1 MFFKKLLV
9 GLLLLSAVVTT
20 HAQLQIVPQANAQAL
35 AQKLVGPGV
44 TISNV
49 TLTGS
54 NLSTAFFHNLGGTAL
69 GLDSG
74 IVLSTGRVLTDGAN
88 GLNGPAFSLAS
99 SNTFTPGYPMLS
111 ALVAPNPTNNAVVLE
126 FDFVPVGDTVKFSY
140 VFSSDEY
147 PNYNCSNFN
156 DVFAFFINGPGIT
169 GTKNIALVPG
179 TDIPVS
185 INSINN
191 GIPGGGGT
199 ITTCN
204 NMGAGSPFTQYYVNN
219 TNNQFFTHNG
229 HTVVLTARAA
239 VQPCQVYHLRI
250 AIADVQDN
258 SFDSGVFLEAES
270 LRSDPIKIESAN
282 PEQNGIPYLVEGCQT
297 GGFKILRN
305 KKSPFPQQVNIVY
318 GGSVIPGTDVQA
330 LPSTAIIPAG
340 DSVVFVPIIPVV
352 DNTAEGIEL
361 LKIFISNGCI
371 IANLFIDSMEV
382 QLRDYDTLALQ
393 PSGTIGF
400 CTSTPLQLTAS
411 GSYTS
416 FQWSPAASLNNATI
430 GNPVASITSATTF
443 ICAASAGTCN
453 AMDSVTV
460 SPKKL
465 KLVSTKGVECK
476 GGTNG
481 EIRVKGGWEWTA
493 PVQFSIDGGSFVN
506 DSSFTGL
513 TAGMHTVRIKDATG
527 CIDEMEIELFQ
538 TFPDLML
545 NDSIVNA
552 SCTGNNGQVFLTS
565 TGGKPGYSFAL
576 DNGNFITTPSFT
588 VTGGQH
594 QVKVKDAN
602 GCQTAYEIT
611 VANDPAI
618 VLSTVTTAASCSGNP
633 DGKLYITASGGSGQ
647 YQYSING
654 INYQQAD
661 SFFVNVGNVN
671 VFVKDN
677 KGCTATANANVAL
690 LQTVFVQAGND
701 TTICQGQA
709 VQMQPV
715 SNATVFN
722 WNATPGLSGN
732 NTRNPVAR
740 PNTTSDFI
748 VHATTG
754 ICTVHDTL
762 TINVLPA
769 PVANAGRDS
778 SVCIGGTLRLN
789 ASGGVSY
796 AWLPAS
802 LVSDPFSPNP
812 TVTPAQQ
819 TSYFLQVKDANGCT
833 SLKYDTVT
841 VSLVPAVQAFAGRDT
856 SISLGQPLQLNGR
869 DLGNSGV
876 TKYEWFPTT
885 SLNDGF
891 IANPVSNPTRDIT
904 YKLTLTTPEGCT
916 GSDFISV
923 KVFMGSDIYVPSA
936 FTPNDDGKNDVL
948 RPIPVGMKELR
959 YFRVYNRWGQMVF
972 STNSID
978 RGWDGRIGGQKQ
990 STGSFV
996 WIAEAVDYKGNVVTR
1011 KGTVSIIR

>member
-1 MFFKKLLV
+1 MLVKKFLV
-9 GLLLLSAVVTT
+9 GLLLLSAAATT
-20 HAQLQIVPQANAQAL
+20 HAQLQIVPQANGQAL

-54 NLSTAFFHNLGGTAL
+54 NLSTAFFYNQGGLAL

-88 GLNGPAFSLAS
+88 GLNGPASSLAS
-99 SNTFTPGYPMLS
+99 SNTNTPGYPMLS
-111 ALVAPNPTNNAVVLE
+111 ELVAPRPTNNAVILE
-126 FDFVPVGDTVKFSY
+126 FDFVPAGDSVKFSY

-147 PNYNCSNFN
+147 PNFNCSNFN
-156 DVFAFFINGPGIT
+156 DVFAFFISGPGIT
-169 GTKNIALVPG
+169 GNQNIALVPG

-191 GIPGGGGT
+191 GIPGGGGD

-219 TNNQFFTHNG
+219 INNQFFTHNG
-229 HTVVLTARAA
+229 HTVVLTARAR

-270 LRSDPIKIESAN
+270 LRSDPIEVVSAN
-282 PEQNGIPYLVEGCQT
+282 PEDNGIPYLVEGCQT
-297 GGFKILRN
+297 GGFKILRS
-305 KKSPFPQQVNIVY
+305 KKSPYPQQVSIIY
-318 GGSVIPGTDVQA
+318 AGSVIPGTDVQA
-330 LPSTAIIPAG
+330 LPSTATIPAG
-340 DSVVFVPIIPVV
+340 DSVVFVPILPIV
-352 DNTAEGIEL
+352 DNTSEGVEQ
-361 LKIFISNGCI
+361 LKIYISNACI
-371 IANLFIDSMEV
+371 TSNLFLDSIEV

-400 CTSTPLQLTAS
+400 CTSTPLQLSAA
-411 GSYTS
+411 GSYTG
-416 FQWSPAASLNNATI
+416 FQWSPAAPLNNASI
-430 GNPVASITSATTF
+430 ANPLASITSATTF
-443 ICAASAGTCN
+443 ICTATAGNCN

-476 GGTNG
+476 GGTTG
-481 EIRVKGGWEWTA
+481 EISVAGGWEWTG
-493 PVQFSIDGGSFVN
+493 PVQFSIDGVN
-506 DSSFTGL
+506 YVDDSTFTGL
-513 TAGMHTVRIKDATG
+513 AAGLHSVSIRDATG
-527 CIDEMEIELFQ
+527 CVDVLQVELLQ
-538 TFPDLML
+538 TFPDLL
-545 NDSIVNA
+545 LSDSIVTA
-552 SCTGNNGQVFLTS
+552 SCTGSNGQVFLS
-565 TGGKPGYSFAL
+565 SSGGKPGYSYAI
-576 DNGNFITTPSFT
+576 DNGNFNASPVFT
-588 VTGGQH
+588 VNGGQH
-594 QVKVKDAN
+594 LVKVKDAN
-602 GCQTAYEIT
+602 NCQASYEIT
-611 VANDPAI
+611 IANDPAI
-618 VLSTVTTAASCSGNP
+618 VLNTTTKAATCSGNA
-633 DGKLYITASGGSGQ
+633 DGKLYITASGGSGT

-661 SFFVNVGNVN
+661 SFLVNVGTVN

-677 KGCTATANANVAL
+677 KGCTATATATVDL

-709 VQMQPV
+709 VQLQPV
-715 SNATVFN
+715 SNAATFN
-722 WNATPGLSGN
+722 WNATPGLSN
-732 NTRNPVAR
+732 PNTRNPVAR
-740 PNTTSDFI
+740 PGSTSTFI

-769 PVANAGRDS
+769 PVANAGRDT
-778 SVCIGGTLRLN
+778 SVCIGGTLRLQG
-789 ASGGVSY
+789 SGGLSY
-796 AWLPAS
+796 SWLPAS
-802 LVSDPFSPNP
+802 LVSDPLVPDP
-812 TVTPAQQ
+812 TVTPSQQ
-819 TSYFLQVKDANGCT
+819 TSYYLQVKDANGCT
-833 SLKYDTVT
+833 SLNYDTV
-841 VSLVPAVQAFAGRDT
+841 VISLVPAVQAFAGRDT

-876 TKYEWFPTT
+876 NKYEWSPTT
-885 SLNDGF
+885 YLNDGF
-891 IANPVSNPTRDIT
+891 IANPVSNPPRDII
-904 YKLTLTTPEGCT
+904 YKLTLTTPEGCI

-923 KVFMGSDIYVPSA
+923 KVFAGSDIYVPTA
-936 FTPNDDGKNDVL
+936 FTPNGDGKNDVL

-959 YFRVYNRWGQMVF
+959 YFRVYNRWGQLVF
-972 STNSID
+972 STNNSD

-990 STGSFV
+990 STGTFV
-996 WIAEAVDYKGNVVTR
+996 WIAEAVDYKGNTVNR